1 MVKFAAALSRES
13 IVDVEGVVSI
23 PAAPIK
29 GATQQVGFVVLLLML
44 CDIAVF

>member
-1 MVKFAAALSRES
+1 FAAALSRES

-29 GATQQVGFVVLLLML
+29 GATQQVEIQVRKLY
-44 CDIAVF
+44 C